1 MHRSEDLMM
10 FKQELNSA
18 AQRIRQSLKQL
29 DVPVPEQIEWMPTPF
44 EGQWGFGTNACFQAA
59 AEEARAGKKVNVPSR
74 AQEIAETVLNDLDP
88 IAGFVRTEAESGY
101 LNLYIEPAEYAN
113 RVIDT
118 VLENGERFG
127 SGDPKKLRVMVE
139 YSQPNTHKAFHV
151 GHLRNVILGGAM
163 SNILEFAGYDTVR
176 ANYIG
181 DIGWHVIQ
189 WLWCYLKFHAGEEP
203 KGDRTRWMQD
213 IYTEARQLVEN
224 NPKYEAEAREV
235 FTRWESDDAE
245 LKNLWKK
252 TRQWSLEGFNE
263 IYEILGEH
271 FDVFFY
277 ESEVEKPGKILVE
290 ELIEQ
295 ELAVDERSTGG
306 PVVVK
311 LDELLGLEKET
322 YRVLVI
328 LRSDGTS
335 LYATK
340 DIPLAIKK
348 FEEWQIDKS
357 IYVIDVRQSLY
368 LKQIYKLLEI
378 MGFKQGADCY
388 HLSYEIVNLPG
399 DVTISS
405 REGTIVMFD
414 DLVQEAFK
422 RALWIVEDKNPSL
435 SVSQK
440 KDVAEMVALGA
451 LKYPMLAVDNN
462 KVATFDWERALDFEG
477 QAAPYIQYAHVRAN
491 SILNKAG
498 TIPHPVPSDYELEV
512 QEISLLDHI
521 SRFPDEVS
529 RSAENY
535 KPLTIANYAYDLAKA
550 FSEFYQH
557 CPVLKAEK
565 DIRALRLRLTAVT
578 KQTLANSLHL
588 LGIKSPEVM

>member
-1 MHRSEDLMM
+1 MM
-10 FKQELNSA
+10 FEQELDSA
-18 AQRIRQSLKQL
+18 AQRICESFKHL
-29 DVPVPEQIEWMPTPF
+29 DIPIPNQIEWMPTPF
-44 EGQWGFGTNACFQAA
+44 EGQWGFGTNACFQVAA
-59 AEEARAGKKVNVPSR
+59 AEARAGEKINVPFR
-74 AQEIAETVLNDLDP
+74 AQEIAEAVLKDLDT
-88 IAGFVRTEAESGY
+88 ITGFIRIEAQNGY
-101 LNLYIEPAEYAN
+101 LNLYMDPAEYAQ
-113 RVIDT
+113 RVIDI
-118 VLENGERFG
+118 VLEQGDAFGKGE
-127 SGDPKKLRVMVE
+127 PEKQRVMVE

-189 WLWCYLKFHAGEEP
+189 WLWCYLRFHAGEEP
-203 KGDRTRWMQD
+203 EGDRTRWMQD
-213 IYTEARQLVEN
+213 IYAEASQLVEDN
-224 NPKYEAEAREV
+224 RELEAEAREV
-235 FTRWESDDAE
+235 FARWERGDSE
-245 LKNLWKK
+245 LNDLWKK

-263 IYEILGEH
+263 IYDILGEK

-277 ESEVEKPGKILVE
+277 ESEVEKPGKKLVE
-290 ELIEQ
+290 DLIKKG
-295 ELAVDERSTGG
+295 LAVDERSTGG

-348 FEEWQIDKS
+348 FKEWQIDKS

-368 LKQIYKLLEI
+368 LKQIFKLLEI
-378 MGFKQGADCY
+378 MGFKQAKECY

-414 DLVQEAFK
+414 DLIHEAFK
-422 RALWIVEDKNPSL
+422 RAYEIVEEKNPTL
-435 SVSQK
+435 SESQK
-440 KDVAEMVALGA
+440 EEIAQIVALGA
-451 LKYPMLAVDNN
+451 IKYPMLAVDNN
-462 KVATFDWERALDFEG
+462 KVAVFDWERALDFEG

-498 TIPHPVPSDYELEV
+498 AIPDPVPPKHELEA
-512 QEISLLDHI
+512 QEISLLDHL
-521 SRFPDEVS
+521 SRFPDEVK
-529 RSAENY
+529 RSAGDY
-535 KPLTIANYAYDLAKA
+535 KPLTIANYAYDLSKT
-550 FSEFYQH
+550 FTDFYQH
-557 CPVLKAEK
+557 CPVLKA
-565 DIRALRLRLTAVT
+565 DQDVRGFRLRLTAAT
-578 KQTLANSLHL
+578 KQTLANSLRL
-588 LGIKSPEVM
+588 LGITAPQVM